1 MLVAHACVE
10 LLLTDGSIFV
20 VRLLLLPAAERNGYA
35 TRFRSRNGSARDFEE
50 FPDAKIRNSLHGN
63 ESRCRNLAVSGAS
76 SSE

>member
-35 TRFRSRNGSARDFEE
+35 TTIQEQKRKCARFRGIS
-50 FPDAKIRNSLHGN
+50 
-63 ESRCRNLAVSGAS
+63 
-76 SSE
+76 